1 MAKSRVPPFK
11 VTEAPA
17 APNAAVF
24 PAIKVP
30 PPEFRVVP
38 TENVLVP
45 VRFKEPIP
53 DFTIPKPTPLITEL
67 IVKSGDADPS
77 ATVRVR
83 VELSVIGELII
94 AVVALEFEVIFP
106 FKVIDPLELE
116 ILPPVRSIV
125 FETKGR
131 ETLNAPWFNA
141 PGAETL
147 KVPPVVKAMLT
158 PRFVV
163 PPVIERLLKLVKK
176 ADGKVL
182 LEVRTSVPIP
192 GVHVLARLI
201 LAVIEPVESV
211 PPAAILIVAVAG
223 LGFALPNTTDP
234 EVIEDPE
241 AKVIVPLL
249 VVTPYPPTPSAPVTV
264 TL

>member
-1 MAKSRVPPFK
+1 MPVRL
-11 VTEAPA
+11 
-17 APNAAVF
+17 
-24 PAIKVP
+24 KVP
-30 PPEFRVVP
+30 LPD
-38 TENVLVP
+38 LI
-45 VRFKEPIP
+45 IP
-53 DFTIPKPTPLITEL
+53 NPTPLITEL
-67 IVKSGDADPS
+67 IVKSGDADPC
-77 ATVRVR
+77 ATVKVR

-94 AVVALEFEVIFP
+94 AVVALEFEVISP

-116 ILPPVRSIV
+116 ILPPVRFIV

-131 ETLNAPWFNA
+131 ETLNAPWFKA

-176 ADGKVL
+176 VDGNVL

-192 GVHVLARLI
+192 GVHVLANPI
-201 LAVIEPVESV
+201 FAVIEPVVKV
-211 PPAAILIVAVAG
+211 PPDAIFIVAIAL
-223 LGFALPNTTDP
+223 LGPTELPKTS
-234 EVIEDPE
+234 EDAVTEEPE
-241 AKVIVPLL
+241 AKVIVPVLP
-249 VVTPYPPTPSAPVTV
+249 VFPYPPTPSAPVTV